1 VAVAD
6 DGMITSRVHSFQ
18 FAQRKYSVIAWEKN
32 KTISGKFELINPV

>member
-18 FAQRKYSVIAWEKN
+18 FAQRKYSVIAWEK
-32 KTISGKFELINPV
+32 KTKQLAGNLN